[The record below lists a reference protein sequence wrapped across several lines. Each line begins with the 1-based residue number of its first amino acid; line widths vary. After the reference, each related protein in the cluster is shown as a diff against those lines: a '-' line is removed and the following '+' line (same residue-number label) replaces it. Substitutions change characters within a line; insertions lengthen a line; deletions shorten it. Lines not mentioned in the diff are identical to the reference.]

1 MFCAAPIR
9 TASIS
14 GVVPS
19 LAVMGT
25 KKFGKRVRE
34 KKAAPGVCA
43 GEEIR
48 INGMAL

>member
-9 TASIS
+9 TASMS

-25 KKFGKRVRE
+25 KKLGKRVRE
-34 KKAAPGVCA
+34 KKAAPD
-43 GEEIR
+43 I
-48 INGMAL
+48 LKT